1 MIGNCCE
8 RRITPDDNGIY
19 IKANGWV
26 RRGQTVMIRK
36 IAMYAL
42 VKTGGKQY
50 RVAKDDTILVE
61 RIAADEGAE
70 VILNDIVML
79 ADGDKVTIGTPKVE
93 GAAVS
98 ATVMRQ
104 TRGPK
109 IIIFRRK
116 RRKNHRRT
124 QGHRQDLTL
133 LKINDIA
140 EDAKKLRQRNRS
152 QNGSEKSRDHDRKRR
167 EKASSEKSCGEKAS
181 AKSRR
186 REKASRKESGKERLN
201 TTPHCG
207 MNKMK
212 GVELWHIK
220 KQVVAPETVAIRL
233 VVVLV

>member
-1 MIGNCCE
+1 M
-8 RRITPDDNGIY
+8 
-19 IKANGWV
+19 
-26 RRGQTVMIRK
+26 

-61 RIAADEGAE
+61 RLAATEGE
-70 VILNDIVML
+70 QVILNDVVML
-79 ADGDKVTIGTPKVE
+79 GDGDKVTIGTPLVN

-140 EDAKKLRQRNRS
+140 EDASKLKPAAKAAPAKKAAA
-152 QNGSEKSRDHDRKRR
+152 
-167 EKASSEKSCGEKAS
+167 KADATKKAAAPKAAATKKAP
-181 AKSRR
+181 AK
-186 REKASRKESGKERLN
+186 KAA
-201 TTPHCG
+201 P
-207 MNKMK
+207 
-212 GVELWHIK
+212 K
-220 KQVVAPETVAIRL
+220 KAAKK
-233 VVVLV
+233 

>member
-1 MIGNCCE
+1 
-8 RRITPDDNGIY
+8 
-19 IKANGWV
+19 
-26 RRGQTVMIRK
+26 
-36 IAMYAL
+36 MYAL

-50 RVAKDDTILVE
+50 RVSKDDTILVE

-79 ADGDKVTIGTPKVE
+79 ADGDKVTVGTPKVE

-140 EDAKKLRQRNRS
+140 EDAKKLTPAKPAAK
-152 QNGSEKSRDHDRKRR
+152 KSRDHDRKRSEKASAESRRR
-167 EKASSEKSCGEKAS
+167 EKASSEKAS
-181 AKSRR
+181 AESRR

-201 TTPHCG
+201 TTPRCG